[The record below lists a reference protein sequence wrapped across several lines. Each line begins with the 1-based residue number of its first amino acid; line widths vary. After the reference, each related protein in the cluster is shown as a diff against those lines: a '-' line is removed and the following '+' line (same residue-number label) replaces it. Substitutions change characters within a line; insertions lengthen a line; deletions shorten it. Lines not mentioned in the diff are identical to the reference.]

1 VNLFQRKSAILIVL
15 SWAMLVAAAA
25 CWFAGW
31 WWSIFLPLAGYG
43 FCRTALPAPAK
54 AKSAHVPFWIN
65 FLSGVAMALG
75 VSASIEFDWIQL
87 DVGSL
92 WNHRGDWRLA
102 AMASCLILYRFL
114 QDWRYFTRVPAE
126 DIQQFIGEKAA

>member
-15 SWAMLVAAAA
+15 SWAMLVAVA
-25 CWFAGW
+25 CLWIAGW
-31 WWSIFLPLAGYG
+31 WWSIIIPLIAFG
-43 FCRTALPAPAK
+43 FCRSALPAPAK
-54 AKSAHVPFWIN
+54 AKPAPVPLWIN
-65 FLSGVAMALG
+65 FLYGVAIALG

-102 AMASCLILYRFL
+102 VMAGSLILYRL
-114 QDWRYFTRVPAE
+114 VQDWRYFTRVPAE
-126 DIQQFIGEKAA
+126 DIQQFIGEEAS